1 MALEFR
7 PPEWLLQEYM
17 NRKRP
22 QDELADQLNQIANQQ
37 MAQRQQDKENALRQ
51 QQLGMQQQGNTLK
64 AAEIGYDPN
73 NPAAYW
79 DSFAESKKIKN
90 DNTLADIELKKAHA
104 DYYKREQKTVDQKKT
119 FQLKGFLAGEDGSQ
133 IPVNY
138 DTRTGELVQGSPV
151 QGPVLPTVSPS
162 IPGSE
167 VSKFGD
173 LENMKSKMKVVGD
186 SYDPSFVGMVDSR
199 VQAVRQK
206 TGIGATEKA
215 ARFRQAVQDIKDS
228 LLRARSGAQI
238 NEQEYQRLLPLVPD
252 ETSSE
257 VDFKAK
263 SQRFNEVLDEMIS
276 SKKGAFSAAGYRPMA
291 GQSQQQKETPEQR
304 KARLIAEAQGAQR

>member
-22 QDELADQLNQIANQQ
+22 QDEVADQLNTIANQQ
-37 MAQRQQDKENALRQ
+37 MAQRQQEKENALRQ
-51 QQLGMQQQGNTLK
+51 QQVGIQQQGNTLK
-64 AAEIGYDPN
+64 AAEMGYDPN
-73 NPAAYW
+73 NPSEYW
-79 DSFAESKKIKN
+79 NRFSEDRSLRN
-90 DNTLADIELKKAHA
+90 DKTLADIDLEKAHA
-104 DYYKREQKTVDQKKT
+104 DYYRRDPKATDQKKT

-199 VQAVRQK
+199 VQAIKQK
-206 TGIGATEKA
+206 TGVGATEKA

-252 ETSSE
+252 ETSGE
-257 VDFKAK
+257 VDFNAK
-263 SQRFNEVLDEMIS
+263 SKRFNEVLDEMIS
-276 SKKGAFSAAGYRPMA
+276 SKKAAFSAAGYRPMA

-304 KARLIAEAQGAQR
+304 KARLIAEAKGL